1 LLNDPF
7 NQRVEGVVT
16 EPPDSAT
23 RPRPD
28 GRGPAPSVASG
39 VRATLVQSRAA
50 VALLLVA
57 AGAVWAIFRGLHF
70 YGISPTHL
78 AYDLDQ
84 PPWLLVLVSVWLLY
98 RRRRR

>member
-1 LLNDPF
+1 
-7 NQRVEGVVT
+7 VT
-16 EPPDSAT
+16 EPPDAAT

-28 GRGPAPSVASG
+28 GRGPAHSAASG
-39 VRATLVQSRAA
+39 VRAMLVQSRTV

-70 YGISPTHL
+70 YGISPSHL

-84 PPWLLVLVSVWLLY
+84 PPWLLILVSGWLLY
-98 RRRRR
+98 RSRRP